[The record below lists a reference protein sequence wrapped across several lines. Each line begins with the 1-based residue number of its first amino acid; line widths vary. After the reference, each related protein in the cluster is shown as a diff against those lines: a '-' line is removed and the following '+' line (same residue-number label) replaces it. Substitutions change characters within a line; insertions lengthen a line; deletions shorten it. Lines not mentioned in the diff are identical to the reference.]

1 MEGDK
6 VRKSNSC
13 EDCMYFEWD
22 EEFEEYYCSQS
33 CLDEDDYGRIISDEH
48 YSCPF
53 YRTGNEYTIVK
64 KQI

>member
-1 MEGDK
+1 MLKKDK
-6 VRKSNSC
+6 KPTSC
-13 EDCMYFEWD
+13 DDCMYFEWD
-22 EEFEEYYCSQS
+22 EELEENFCTQS
-33 CLDEDDYGRIISDEH
+33 SLDEDDYARIIGDSH